1 MTRLRC
7 RAPGKVNLVLF
18 IGRARSDGFHPLV
31 SLVQPLSLADELM
44 MEPAGADEV
53 VCPGVE
59 GENLAASALAAY
71 RFAARWISGPVR
83 ITIEKRVPVAAG
95 MGGGSADAAAVLR
108 LVSVAH
114 GREYDLALGGDAD
127 QRALLGELAAG
138 LGADVDALV
147 DGQRCVMTGI
157 GRRAADLPDPDP
169 FGVLVV
175 PSQHRL
181 STQAVY
187 REFDRLGL
195 GRDADELDRLS
206 GAVRGAAHDQTLLAE
221 RLLHNDLEA
230 AARSLCPPIGEALA
244 DVRAAG
250 AVRAM
255 ISGSGPT
262 VVGLFPGADGV
273 SHAEA
278 AAVALRPRHPGA
290 IAAAPVGR
298 GFGRPR
304 EA

>member
-1 MTRLRC
+1 MRLRC
-7 RAPGKVNLVLF
+7 MAAGKINLTLF
-18 IGRARSDGFHPLV
+18 IGRPRADGFHPLV
-31 SLVQPLSLADELM
+31 SLVQPLSLADELV

-53 VCPGVE
+53 VCAGVE

-71 RFAARWISGPVR
+71 RVAARWVSEPMR

-108 LVSVAH
+108 LVSIAH
-114 GREYDLALGGDAD
+114 GREYDLAQGADAD
-127 QRALLGELAAG
+127 HRALLGELAAG

-157 GRRAADLPDPDP
+157 GRRAADLPDPSP

-175 PSQHRL
+175 PSEHRL
-181 STQAVY
+181 STPAVY

-195 GRDADELDRLS
+195 GRDGDELDRLS

-221 RLLHNDLEA
+221 RLLHNDLET
-230 AARSLCPPIGEALA
+230 AARSLCPPIGNALA

-262 VVGLFPGADGV
+262 VVGLFPGADGI
-273 SHAEA
+273 SHAQA

-290 IAAAPVGR
+290 VAATPVGR
-298 GFGRPR
+298 EFGRPR
-304 EA
+304 GL